1 MGMLDKFRKNN
12 ANNYNDGY
20 DDYYAPEGE
29 ENYDDYA
36 APAEEN
42 APAEPAQAYGNQGYN
57 PAPAYG
63 YQTSAPSAAGVSLN
77 GAAIELKVVKP
88 TAFKDGTSI
97 AEHLLSKRTVVLNL
111 EEADKDTQ
119 RRLIDFLFGVA
130 YSIGGEIKKVANN
143 AYVITPQ
150 NVAISNDTGNTEAAE
165 NKDAAP
171 APQMGGYYGY

>member
-12 ANNYNDGY
+12 VNNYNDGY

-36 APAEEN
+36 APVEDDMQ
-42 APAEPAQAYGNQGYN
+42 AEPAQGYN

-63 YQTSAPSAAGVSLN
+63 YQPAAPAAAGVSLN

-88 TAFKDGTSI
+88 TEFKDGTSI
-97 AEHLLSKRTVVLNL
+97 AEHLLNKRTVVLNL

-150 NVAISNDTGNTEAAE
+150 NVAISNDTANTEAAVNNE
-165 NKDAAP
+165 SAP
-171 APQMGGYYGY
+171 APQAGGYYGY

>member
-36 APAEEN
+36 APVQDDVQ
-42 APAEPAQAYGNQGYN
+42 AEPAQAYN
-57 PAPAYG
+57 PAPAFG
-63 YQTSAPSAAGVSLN
+63 YQTAAPASAGVSLN

-88 TAFKDGTSI
+88 TEFKDGTSI
-97 AEHLLSKRTVVLNL
+97 AEHLLCKRTVVLNL

-150 NVAISNDTGNTEAAE
+150 NVAISNDTANTEAAE
-165 NKDAAP
+165 TNEAAP
-171 APQMGGYYGY
+171 APQAGYYGY

>member
-36 APAEEN
+36 APVQEEVQ
-42 APAEPAQAYGNQGYN
+42 AEPAQAYN

-63 YQTSAPSAAGVSLN
+63 FQSAAPASAGVSLN

-88 TAFKDGTSI
+88 TEFKDGTSI
-97 AEHLLSKRTVVLNL
+97 AEHLLCKRTVVLNL

-150 NVAISNDTGNTEAAE
+150 NVAISNDAANTEAAE
-165 NKDAAP
+165 SNDAAP
-171 APQMGGYYGY
+171 APQGGYYGY